1 MALRTGLANV
11 GGMTP
16 QSALNPIRAL
26 VIAAD
31 PVVAGPLDAAM
42 APLASL
48 VPERITTAGMAISR
62 RLAAAVDVIL
72 VDLAIAG
79 DDEVAELC
87 RASGEASPVAVVG
100 LLRHDCPLRT
110 ANALRAGVQECL
122 VVTDL
127 TSARLE
133 RSLRQAV
140 ERHRVQQ
147 QLADLALRDE
157 LTGLYNRRGILAF
170 GEFQRRQCLRAG
182 RTLVVVQLDLDGL
195 KVINDTWGH
204 AAGDQAIAGTAA
216 ILRCTFRES
225 DIVGRLGGD
234 EFVALAIDADAA
246 AIHRVERR
254 LSLALDAHNVR
265 QTTPFKL
272 SFSIGTS
279 VLIPPAS
286 PTLAEL
292 FGRADA
298 ELYRAKRASYARA
311 GRWVPPAPAYPAT
324 PHAAA

>member
-1 MALRTGLANV
+1 
-11 GGMTP
+11 MTS
-16 QSALNPIRAL
+16 QSPLNPMRAL

-31 PVVAGPLDAAM
+31 PFVATPLEALISPLGSVLAQRVASIGAAGVARLE
-42 APLASL
+42 AP
-48 VPERITTAGMAISR
+48 P
-62 RLAAAVDVIL
+62 DVIL
-72 VDLAIAG
+72 VDLALVG
-79 DDEVAELC
+79 DDEIADLC
-87 RASGEASPVAVVG
+87 RPAGETGPAAVVG

-110 ANALRAGVQECL
+110 ANALRAGAQECVL
-122 VVTDL
+122 IGDL
-127 TSARLE
+127 TPARLG

-147 QLADLALRDE
+147 QLADLALRDD
-157 LTGLYNRRGILAF
+157 LTGLYNRRGILAL
-170 GEFQRRQCLRAG
+170 GEFQRRQCLRSG

-225 DIVGRLGGD
+225 DIIGRLGGD
-234 EFVALAIDADAA
+234 EFVALAVDADAA

-254 LSLALDAHNVR
+254 LMLALEAHNARRVA
-265 QTTPFKL
+265 PFKL

-279 VLIPPAS
+279 VLIPPSA

-292 FGRADA
+292 IGRADA
-298 ELYRAKRASYARA
+298 ELYRAKRASYARS
-311 GRWVPPAPAYPAT
+311 GRWVPASPVPLA

>member
-1 MALRTGLANV
+1 
-11 GGMTP
+11 MTP
-16 QSALNPIRAL
+16 QSPLNPLRAL

-31 PVVAGPLDAAM
+31 PLVAVPLDALMAPLGSVTTTRVSSIAVAGPA
-42 APLASL
+42 
-48 VPERITTAGMAISR
+48 
-62 RLAAAVDVIL
+62 RLETPPDVIL
-72 VDLAIAG
+72 VDLALVG
-79 DDEVAELC
+79 DDEIADLC
-87 RASGEASPVAVVG
+87 RPAGDTGSAAVMG

-110 ANALRAGVQECL
+110 ANALRAGAQEC
-122 VVTDL
+122 VVIADL
-127 TSARLE
+127 TPARLE

-147 QLADLALRDE
+147 QLADLALRDD
-157 LTGLYNRRGILAF
+157 LTGLYNRRGILAL
-170 GEFQRRQCLRAG
+170 GDFQRRQCLRSG
-182 RTLVVVQLDLDGL
+182 RTLVVVQIDLDGL
-195 KVINDTWGH
+195 KLINDSWGH

-225 DIVGRLGGD
+225 DIIGRIGGD
-234 EFVALAIDADAA
+234 EFVAIAVDADAA

-254 LSLALDAHNVR
+254 LALALEAHNSR
-265 QTTPFKL
+265 RTAPFKL

-279 VLIPPAS
+279 VLIPPSA

-292 FGRADA
+292 LSRADA

-311 GRWVPPAPAYPAT
+311 GRWVPPSQAPVA